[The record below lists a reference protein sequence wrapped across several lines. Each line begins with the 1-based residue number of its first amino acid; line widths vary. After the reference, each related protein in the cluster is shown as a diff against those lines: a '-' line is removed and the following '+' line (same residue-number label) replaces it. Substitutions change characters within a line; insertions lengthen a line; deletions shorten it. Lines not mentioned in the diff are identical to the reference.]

1 MCRFCTVSYKLC
13 ECVTLYRWRNGDL
26 SFVLCAL
33 LLHSNSCW
41 TRLRLQIIR
50 SHRLFVPTLTQILKN
65 RDPCVRPA
73 LLWHIW
79 HQNCALP
86 LHQHHDDQPELKLCD
101 VFFWLSGSVCAV
113 ARSDEVCF
121 FLCVSQSW
129 RCLQESDAVKLYRF
143 SLKEALEGAASC
155 FWTDLPFF
163 LKS

>member
-1 MCRFCTVSYKLC
+1 MLNKNEASDHQIPSSVCSYADADFKESWSMCETRPSVSGACAPVTYLTSKLC
-13 ECVTLYRWRNGDL
+13 
-26 SFVLCAL
+26 
-33 LLHSNSCW
+33 
-41 TRLRLQIIR
+41 
-50 SHRLFVPTLTQILKN
+50 PT
-65 RDPCVRPA
+65 PP
-73 LLWHIW
+73 
-79 HQNCALP
+79 
-86 LHQHHDDQPELKLCD
+86 HQHHDDQPELKLCD

-163 LKS
+163 LKSLPVKMRQLVQ